1 MISLKWNGTRT
12 AHPETERTWRSS
24 WVYLFY
30 YLWSRGDLAF
40 IFLIKRPFIS
50 FFYAAVGTSLGSG
63 RQIWEGRRELAL
75 TWKRQTDR
83 WDTWVVW
90 QLESATAEVSLP
102 LLLHIF
108 FQGAVENKY
117 EEAWKQTGRN
127 RMSYSTTADLLTGKN
142 NRLGH
147 FTVIASA
154 QTCSITFY
162 LYT

>member
-1 MISLKWNGTRT
+1 MKWHPDSTSWDW
-12 AHPETERTWRSS
+12 AHLEEFLGLSFLLPMKPWRLS
-24 WVYLFY
+24 FY
-30 YLWSRGDLAF
+30 
-40 IFLIKRPFIS
+40 IFNKTSFYF

-63 RQIWEGRRELAL
+63 RQTWEGRRELAL

-117 EEAWKQTGRN
+117 EEAWKQTNRN
-127 RMSYSTTADLLTGKN
+127 RMSYSTTADLLTGKDN
-142 NRLGH
+142 CLGH

>member
-1 MISLKWNGTRT
+1 MKWHPDSTSWDW
-12 AHPETERTWRSS
+12 AHLEEFLGLSFLLPMKPWRLS
-24 WVYLFY
+24 FY
-30 YLWSRGDLAF
+30 
-40 IFLIKRPFIS
+40 IFNKTSFYF

-63 RQIWEGRRELAL
+63 RQTWEGRRELAL

-117 EEAWKQTGRN
+117 EEAWKQTDR
-127 RMSYSTTADLLTGKN
+127 
-142 NRLGH
+142 
-147 FTVIASA
+147 VILPQ
-154 QTCSITFY
+154 QTCWQVKITAWVT
-162 LYT
+162 LQLSPLHKPAL